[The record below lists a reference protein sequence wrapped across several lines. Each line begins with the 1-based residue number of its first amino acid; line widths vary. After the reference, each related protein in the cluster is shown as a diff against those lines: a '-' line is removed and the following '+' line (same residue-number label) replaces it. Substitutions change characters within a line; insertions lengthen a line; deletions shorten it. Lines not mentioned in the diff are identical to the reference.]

1 MIRIS
6 KRAATLG
13 LATLLCLVVPGLP
26 VVAQDKIYGCFEVV
40 GADAI
45 NIREKAWSK
54 SPVIGTAKR
63 GELLAQWKVICSLR
77 GFWCPVQKG
86 DIRGHRQ
93 QRLSCQSALP
103 LSLAEYNL
111 NLTGEY
117 NEVRVLAGFMA
128 HAIVRDHHRGSER
141 QSV

>member
-1 MIRIS
+1 MIRVS

-13 LATLLCLVVPGLP
+13 LATLLCLAAPGLP

-86 DIRGHRQ
+86 DIRGHA
-93 QRLSCQSALP
+93 SKDY
-103 LSLAEYNL
+103 LAK
-111 NLTGEY
+111 
-117 NEVRVLAGFMA
+117 APCP
-128 HAIVRDHHRGSER
+128 
-141 QSV
+141 